1 MDKKT
6 ANKIHNANL
15 TKVVNGVTTTKTSR
29 ANEHIAQKKKAKKKT
44 AKKKTTKKK
53 TIKARLKESAD
64 AIDVIATSN
73 RNYSTPTSKKKT
85 QKKKVVKKKATKKKA
100 IKIEKNQSTGKRI
113 NNGGAR
119 KGSGRKKGAT
129 TKKTRA
135 IADKLAESDEIT
147 PLEYMLGVLR
157 ETPEKLKAK
166 YDAGELSSEE
176 FIVEL
181 QAMQKRK
188 DNAAEKAAPYIHP
201 RLSSIEAKVTD
212 NAHERWLALME
223 SEK

>member
-1 MDKKT
+1 MSD
-6 ANKIHNANL
+6 AINKIMQQGKAEAAAHKL
-15 TKVVNGVTTTKTSR
+15 QQT
-29 ANEHIAQKKKAKKKT
+29 KKKA

-53 TIKARLKESAD
+53 A
-64 AIDVIATSN
+64 
-73 RNYSTPTSKKKT
+73 
-85 QKKKVVKKKATKKKA
+85 QKKKVVKKKAKKKTKA
-100 IKIEKNQSTGKRI
+100 ETENKPKSKGGRNYKPKGVG
-113 NNGGAR
+113 NGGKR
-119 KGSGRKKGAT
+119 KGSGRKESKV
-129 TKKTRA
+129 TRRTREVA
-135 IADKLAESDEIT
+135 NKIAADDDIT
-147 PLEYMLGVLR
+147 PLEYMMGVLR